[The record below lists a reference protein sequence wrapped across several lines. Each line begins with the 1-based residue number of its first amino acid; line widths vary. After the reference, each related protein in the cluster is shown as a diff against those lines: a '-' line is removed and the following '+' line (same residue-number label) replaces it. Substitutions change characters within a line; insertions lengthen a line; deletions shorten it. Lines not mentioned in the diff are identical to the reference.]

1 MAITPRAFGFC
12 DIVDCTVLAERLGD
26 RRFAALI
33 AEHNA
38 IVRQALAGRGCEVHF
53 LGDGFMVTF
62 DDAAT
67 AVDWAVEVQSGL
79 RAQLPGVHVRIGL
92 HAGVGAHLEGTWLG
106 RDVIVARR
114 LCEEAAGGEVLVSEA
129 LRTLA
134 GPPGRTAYGPVRELL
149 LKGRPVPLR
158 ACAVAD
164 G

>member
-12 DIVDCTVLAERLGD
+12 DIVDCTALAERLGD
-26 RRFAALI
+26 RRFAGLI

-38 IVRQALAGRGCEVHF
+38 VVRRALAGRGCEVHF

-67 AVDWAVEVQSGL
+67 AVDWAVEVQTGL
-79 RAQLPGVHVRIGL
+79 RARLPGLQVRIGL
-92 HAGVGAHLEGTWLG
+92 HAGVGAQLEGTWLG

-114 LCEEAAGGEVLVSEA
+114 LCEEAAGGEVLASEA
-129 LRTLA
+129 LRALA
-134 GPPGRTAYGPVRELL
+134 GRPRRAAYGPVRELL
-149 LKGRPVPLR
+149 LKGRGAPLR
-158 ACAVAD
+158 ACAIVL